1 MDKIKLNSPAK
12 INFGLNIV
20 SKRPDGY
27 HNIETIFYPIQLHD
41 EIMVKKSG
49 KFAFQS
55 NNKNL
60 TVEADNLIVKSK
72 RLLEKHTNK
81 IFPVEIFLQKNIPI
95 GAGLGGGSSNAA
107 STLLALNKLFN
118 LKLPGKELFD
128 IAVQIGSDAPF
139 FLDPK
144 PMLARGKG
152 EILSAINFK
161 IKNPVLII
169 NPGIHISTPWAY
181 SKINPEE
188 PMNSLA
194 MIIKNGLEDFSKL
207 KGIVANDFEEIV
219 FKEYPNIKKIKKDLY
234 ELGAEFALMT
244 GSGSTLFGIF
254 PDLKLARKAG
264 KNFSDRYFTFIH
276 QENI

>member
-72 RLLEKHTNK
+72 RLLEKHINK

-188 PMNSLA
+188 PINSLT